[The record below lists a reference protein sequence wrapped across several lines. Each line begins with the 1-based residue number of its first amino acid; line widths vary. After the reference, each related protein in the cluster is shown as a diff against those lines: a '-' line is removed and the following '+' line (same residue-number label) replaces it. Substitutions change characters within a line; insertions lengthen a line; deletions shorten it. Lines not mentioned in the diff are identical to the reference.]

1 MGRRRHGPER
11 TTVPVNSGE
20 AELVR
25 DPDRAGGWT
34 LLLDGVPQS
43 YVDLSDPR
51 WLEFDYVRW
60 LGSVVDLA
68 APAGAP
74 LTVLHLGGGGLTLP
88 RYLAATRPGS
98 VQRVVE
104 RDTALTDLVR
114 RLLPLP
120 RGADVRVRAGDARE
134 VVESTRSGRFDLV
147 INDVYSGARM
157 PGWLATTE
165 FAGQVAR
172 VLRPDGWYA
181 VNLADRQPLSFVRGQ
196 LATLRTAFPQVCLIA
211 ETSTLRR
218 RRFGNLVLAAAA
230 GDARLPIARLRSR
243 VTSGAFPTRLLAGG
257 DLDRFIAGASPVD
270 DQATVTGTGR

>member
-1 MGRRRHGPER
+1 M
-11 TTVPVNSGE
+11 TAPVDSGE

-43 YVDLSDPR
+43 YVDVSNPR

-60 LGSVVDLA
+60 LGSVSDLA
-68 APAGAP
+68 ARAGAP
-74 LTVLHLGGGGLTLP
+74 LSVLHLGGGGLTLP

-104 RDTALTDLVR
+104 RDPALIEMVR
-114 RLLPLP
+114 RVLPLP
-120 RGADVRVRAGDARE
+120 RGADLRVRAGDARQ

-157 PGWLATTE
+157 PGWLATAE

-181 VNLADRQPLSFVRGQ
+181 VNLADRRPLDFVRGQ
-196 LATLRTAFPQVCLIA
+196 LATLRTAFTQVCLIA

-218 RRFGNLVLAAAA
+218 RRFGNLVTVAAA
-230 GDARLPIARLRSR
+230 GPARLPVAALASR
-243 VTSGAFPTRLLAGG
+243 VTKGTFPTRLLAGS
-257 DLDRFIAGASPVD
+257 DLDRFIAGASPVN
-270 DQATVTGTGR
+270 DQGKG